1 MRTELKFGLIGGVLV
16 LVAAFVGYSLW
27 SGGDKP
33 ADKPLDTPGKAVVG
47 DSARTVKDESRTPV
61 TPPRDTRQPATP
73 PRTGTDPARP
83 ASTPPRVPQPGDA
96 ERPRVSPTPS
106 DPAPAA
112 PSTGAQGAS
121 TATPPATPATGAP
134 ARPTPTTPSPGPT
147 LPQAPP
153 PSTATPGPTP
163 PATDSRT
170 PTTPGASPA
179 TPTNTTINVPP
190 PRTPTTPPS
199 AGSGNPGGA
208 VPGGNTVSTHTVSDG
223 ETLSSIAKSY
233 YGDAKYWSAIV
244 AANPKL
250 NPNRLKLGQVLNMPA
265 RADVIAGTVRPPA
278 APEKRDAGG
287 ATSRPAPAARPEPP
301 KTPPAVAPA
310 TYKVGRGDTLTSI
323 ARNVL
328 KDGNRWRE
336 IYELNK
342 DKLPSPDDLEEGME
356 LKLPAPRSQ

>member
-27 SGGDKP
+27 SGGEKP
-33 ADKPLDTPGKAVVG
+33 ADKPLDSPGKAVVG
-47 DSARTVKDESRTPV
+47 DSARTVKDESRAPV
-61 TPPRDTRQPATP
+61 TPPRDARQPATP
-73 PRTGTDPARP
+73 PRSSTDPSRTA
-83 ASTPPRVPQPGDA
+83 AAPPRVPQPGDA
-96 ERPRVSPTPS
+96 ERPRVAPTPS
-106 DPAPAA
+106 EPAPPA
-112 PSTGAQGAS
+112 PSTVVQGAA
-121 TATPPATPATGAP
+121 TATPAATPATGTP
-134 ARPTPTTPSPGPT
+134 ARPSPSTPTPGPT
-147 LPQAPP
+147 LPQTP
-153 PSTATPGPTP
+153 PSTATPTP
-163 PATDSRT
+163 STPVSDSRT

-190 PRTPTTPPS
+190 PRTPTTPAAAGSANS
-199 AGSGNPGGA
+199 AGA
-208 VPGGNTVSTHTVSDG
+208 APGGNTVSTHTVSEG
-223 ETLSSIAKSY
+223 ETLSSIAKAY

-244 AANPKL
+244 AANPKI

-278 APEKRDAGG
+278 APDKREAGG
-287 ATSRPAPAARPEPP
+287 ATSRPAPAARPEPR
-301 KTPPAVAPA
+301 TTAAPAVAPA

-342 DKLPSPDDLEEGME
+342 DKLASPDDLEEGME